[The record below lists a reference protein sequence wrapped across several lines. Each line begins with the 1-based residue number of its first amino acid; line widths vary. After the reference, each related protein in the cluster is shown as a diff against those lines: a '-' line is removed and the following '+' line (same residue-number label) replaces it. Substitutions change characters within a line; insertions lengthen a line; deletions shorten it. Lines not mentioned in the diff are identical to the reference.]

1 MDLFGAWGGMK
12 KSLVLAVVPAPMIR
26 NSFQMSNL
34 FDGNLMTI
42 RDSPPIHH
50 SVVPAS
56 RQPE

>member
-1 MDLFGAWGGMK
+1 
-12 KSLVLAVVPAPMIR
+12 
-26 NSFQMSNL
+26 MSNL

-56 RQPE
+56 RQRE